1 MCVSYG
7 WCSAIRDIRYAQY
20 GKWQLQ
26 IRKISHEYAGTI
38 LVFFC
43 SFGRDVRSF
52 TEADEMNSRMPKSK
66 CKKKKMKDNKIEF
79 QAERR
84 LFCHQHYIAFV
95 VINTNNEWKKK

>member
-1 MCVSYG
+1 MDDVQQ
-7 WCSAIRDIRYAQY
+7 SAIFVTPNMANGSCKFEKYHTNMPERF
-20 GKWQLQ
+20 WF
-26 IRKISHEYAGTI
+26 
-38 LVFFC
+38 FFC